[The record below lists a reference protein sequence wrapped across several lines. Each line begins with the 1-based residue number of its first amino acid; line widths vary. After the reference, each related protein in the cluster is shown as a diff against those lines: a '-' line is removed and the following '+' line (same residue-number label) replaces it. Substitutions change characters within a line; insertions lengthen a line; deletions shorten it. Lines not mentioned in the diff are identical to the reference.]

1 MKILVC
7 FLLVQASLAWARPSV
22 KVDSSAWRLAS
33 DHDGIALYSCQVEG
47 TGIVPFK
54 AVMRIPAS
62 IEEIS
67 VVLEDASRRGDWISH
82 FGSSALLERKD
93 DYEQT
98 EYLRMAMPWPIAD
111 RTSVVRVRI
120 SVSKDQRTATIAG
133 RSVEAAPTAA
143 YPALVRALIYDST
156 FQMTRA
162 AEGTE
167 VTALI
172 FIDPQ
177 GNLPKWAVNLF
188 TGTVSRSTLAGLR
201 RQVAKK
207 LYSPEVIAAMRER
220 ILDYDALKNGRND

>member
-1 MKILVC
+1 MRRLLFGG
-7 FLLVQASLAWARPSV
+7 FLYSAATWAGPQV
-22 KVDSSAWRLAS
+22 AIDSPDWRLAS
-33 DHDGIALYSCQVEG
+33 SGDGIDLYSCKVEG

-54 AVMRIPAS
+54 AVMKIPAS

-67 VVLEDASRRGDWISH
+67 VVLEDASRRKDWISH

-133 RSVEAAPTAA
+133 SSVDAPGSAA

-156 FQMTRA
+156 FEMKSV
-162 AEGTE
+162 EGGTQ

-177 GNLPKWAVNLF
+177 GALPKWAVNLF
-188 TGTVSRSTLAGLR
+188 TGSVARSTLADLR

-207 LYSPEVIAAMRER
+207 LYSPEAITAMRER
-220 ILDYDALKNGRND
+220 ILDYGALKGDAH